1 MIDRGKK
8 ITTHIEYN
16 VVLMLDTCMDRGGEG
31 EGALKMHFIVYY
43 NVPVITFLWHIWWI
57 VKLINMIKTYNK

>member
-1 MIDRGKK
+1 MMIDRGKK

-16 VVLMLDTCMDRGGEG
+16 VVLMLDTCMDQGGEG

-43 NVPVITFLWHIWWI
+43 KVPGNHFLMTH
-57 VKLINMIKTYNK
+57 LMNC

>member
-16 VVLMLDTCMDRGGEG
+16 IVLMLDICMDQGGEG
-31 EGALKMHFIVYY
+31 EGALKMHFIVY
-43 NVPVITFLWHIWWI
+43 NKVPGNHFLMTH
-57 VKLINMIKTYNK
+57 LMNC

>member
-31 EGALKMHFIVYY
+31 ALKMHFIVYY
-43 NVPVITFLWHIWWI
+43 KVITF
-57 VKLINMIKTYNK
+57 

>member
-1 MIDRGKK
+1 MMIDRGKK

-43 NVPVITFLWHIWWI
+43 KVPVITFL
-57 VKLINMIKTYNK
+57 